1 MMPTYTH
8 EKSQE
13 WYQRATEV
21 IPGGIYG
28 HLGPAEGCFMPI
40 SSYPL
45 FAAKAQGS
53 YFWDVDGNK
62 YLDLMCAYG
71 PMMLGYND
79 PDVDKAAMD
88 QLKVMNCVVQPGT
101 LMVELAELMV
111 DTVDMADWAFFA
123 KNGGD
128 VTNYALMVARAAT
141 GRDKFIAMHG
151 GYHGIIG
158 WTQGWGAPGVAK
170 SDVADKLMVPFNDV
184 SAVEKIVSEYKGE
197 IAALIS
203 TPYYHPVFDDNRLPE
218 PEYWN
223 KIRHVCDREGI
234 VLIIDDVRCGFRLD
248 VRGSDAHYGF
258 KADLECFCKALANG
272 YNISALCG
280 IDSLKDAAASVMA
293 TGSYWM
299 SAEPMAAAK
308 ACVTKLREID
318 SAKVCTELGLK
329 LTGRLQEVAG
339 ANGFDFRISG
349 EPSMFFMRT
358 AGLESKMDPNFLLHQ
373 AWVSECVKR
382 GVFMTNHH
390 NHFINCSLTEAD
402 IDFVGEVAD
411 EAFKVV
417 KQRSREILAQA

>member
-158 WTQGWGAPGVAK
+158 WTQGSG
-170 SDVADKLMVPFNDV
+170 
-184 SAVEKIVSEYKGE
+184 
-197 IAALIS
+197 
-203 TPYYHPVFDDNRLPE
+203 
-218 PEYWN
+218 
-223 KIRHVCDREGI
+223 
-234 VLIIDDVRCGFRLD
+234 
-248 VRGSDAHYGF
+248 
-258 KADLECFCKALANG
+258 
-272 YNISALCG
+272 
-280 IDSLKDAAASVMA
+280 
-293 TGSYWM
+293 
-299 SAEPMAAAK
+299 
-308 ACVTKLREID
+308 
-318 SAKVCTELGLK
+318 
-329 LTGRLQEVAG
+329 
-339 ANGFDFRISG
+339 SG
-349 EPSMFFMRT
+349 EGR
-358 AGLESKMDPNFLLHQ
+358 
-373 AWVSECVKR
+373 R
-382 GVFMTNHH
+382 G
-390 NHFINCSLTEAD
+390 
-402 IDFVGEVAD
+402 
-411 EAFKVV
+411 
-417 KQRSREILAQA
+417 R